1 MGRSIPETVRRLT
14 SPTEAKGADVAEEA
28 SKPVDRRKPLTLGAG
43 GLAFLLASL
52 WGGLPIAVKAGLEDS
67 PPLRLGFM
75 RFVLGM
81 VVVLIWAFITR
92 QSLKVSRS
100 ELLPLFVLGVLF
112 SVQTAFM
119 NLGQYNTTAGHTGVL
134 ITTFPLWAAVFAHFV
149 VPNDRLSKRRVTGA
163 TIAYLGAAAVFVR
176 SVLGGQDA
184 IDALNP
190 WLGDILIMC
199 SAVLLGLRQ
208 IYLSQLGQKITLVKL
223 LMAQGIFGT
232 ATFVIGS
239 MIFETE
245 PIRMTLVLA
254 TSLFYQ
260 GVIIAGFAFLAQT
273 WLLSNYLPSRVT
285 LISLSGPVV
294 TAVLAWLILGEKI
307 GPELW
312 IGAVLVVAGSYI
324 AQTKQSDEN

>member
-1 MGRSIPETVRRLT
+1 MGRSVLEAVRRLT
-14 SPTEAKGADVAEEA
+14 SQAESNA
-28 SKPVDRRKPLTLGAG
+28 SQASSHRADRRKPLTLGAG

-52 WGGLPIAVKAGLEDS
+52 WGGLPVAVKAGLADS
-67 PPLRLGFM
+67 PPLRMGYM

-81 VVVLIWAFITR
+81 VVVLIWAIATR
-92 QSLKVSRS
+92 QSLRITRA
-100 ELLPLFVLGVLF
+100 ELFPLLVLGVLF

-134 ITTFPLWAAVFAHFV
+134 ITTFPLWAGVFAHFL
-149 VPNDRLSKRRVTGA
+149 VPNDKLSKRRVVGA
-163 TIAYLGAAAVFVR
+163 FIAYAGAAAIFVR
-176 SVLGGQDA
+176 SIFGGTDA

-190 WLGDILIMC
+190 WLGDLLIMC

-208 IYLSQLGQKITLVKL
+208 VYLSQLGQNITVVKL
-223 LMAQGIFGT
+223 LTAQGIFGI
-232 ATFVIGS
+232 ATFVAGS
-239 MIFETE
+239 LVFETA
-245 PIRMTLVLA
+245 PMQMTLVLA

-260 GVIIAGFAFLAQT
+260 GVVIAGFAFLAQT

-294 TAVLAWLILGEKI
+294 TAVLSWLILGESI

-312 IGAVLVVAGSYI
+312 VGAALVVVGSYI
-324 AQTKQSDEN
+324 AQTKQNDND